1 MVRCLLQSAMHP
13 TSYWNATMSIQSSQN
28 NIERIQRDISSL
40 QRKLTEETKNEA
52 SKNERIYQ
60 IRQSITPTTSLSTIQ
75 SKQRE
80 IERLER
86 DIVSIQKK
94 KVDLT
99 KNISDK
105 TSELHRYQQQLFREQ
120 ESEQKKLMD
129 LFKRKEEQSKL
140 KQEELLNQVRISTQ
154 STLSPFLSSIVISS
168 VKYDAFISH
177 ASEDK
182 EILVRP
188 LAEKLEEA
196 GFSVWYD
203 EFKLKVGDSLRR
215 SIDKGLANSRF
226 GIVVLSPSFF
236 AKNWTQYE
244 LDGLVAKEMTGG
256 KVILPLWHKVSK
268 DEVMAYSPTLA
279 DKVALNTAM
288 FTTDELVKELS
299 DVLK

>member
-1 MVRCLLQSAMHP
+1 
-13 TSYWNATMSIQSSQN
+13 MSIQSSQN